1 MQKEKKG
8 LGRGLDVFFGE
19 DAEAVE
25 VITKSKENSEYK
37 ELDKVIELKISEIEP
52 TINQPRKIFDNE
64 KLEELA
70 KSILE
75 NGVIQPILVSK
86 NENGYSII
94 AGERRWRA
102 AKKAGLKKIPAII
115 KHYDTAKKKQIAL
128 IENIQREDLNII
140 EVAKAIKELMEIEGY
155 TQSEVAKVTGKN
167 LSTVSNIIRLLR
179 LPDKIL
185 EYILEGKLV
194 EGQAR
199 ALLALKDKEKQLEIA
214 EKIIEKNL
222 TVREVERLIYGDKE
236 YNRKIEK
243 NQPKTVYYKKLEEK
257 LNDYFGYKVKIDSNK
272 KHQRLVIEYDDEE
285 GLESLLNKFNIK
297 M

>member
-8 LGRGLDVFFGE
+8 LGRGLDVFFG
-19 DAEAVE
+19 DDTKAVDD
-25 VITKSKENSEYK
+25 ITKSKKENEYK
-37 ELDKVIELKISEIEP
+37 ELDKVIELKINEIEP
-52 TINQPRKIFDNE
+52 TINQPRKIFDDE

-75 NGVIQPILVSK
+75 NGVIQPILVAK
-86 NENGYSII
+86 NEDGYSII

-102 AKKAGLKKIPAII
+102 AKKAGLRKIPAII
-115 KHYDTAKKKQIAL
+115 KQYDTTKKKQIAL

-140 EVAKAIKELMEIEGY
+140 EVAKAIKELMETEGY
-155 TQSEVAKVTGKN
+155 SQSEVAKITGKN
-167 LSTVSNIIRLLR
+167 LSTVSNIMRLLK
-179 LPDKIL
+179 LPEKVLD
-185 EYILEGKLV
+185 YILQGKLV

-199 ALLALKDKEKQLEIA
+199 ALLAVKDKEKQIEIA

-222 TVREVERLIYGDKE
+222 TVREVERLIYGDKD

-243 NQPKTVYYKKLEEK
+243 SQPKTVYYKKLEEK
-257 LNDYFGYKVKIDSNK
+257 LNDFFGYKVKIDSNK